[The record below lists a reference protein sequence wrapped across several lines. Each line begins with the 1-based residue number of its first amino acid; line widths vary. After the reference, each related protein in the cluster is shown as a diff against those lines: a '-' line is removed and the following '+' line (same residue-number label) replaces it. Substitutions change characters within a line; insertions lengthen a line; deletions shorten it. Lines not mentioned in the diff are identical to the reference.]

1 MPGGVVMTVLGP
13 VAASEM
19 GVTLPHEHVFVD
31 LVAEYRAEGLLNDEA
46 LAVAE
51 LRRFRQAGGGS
62 LVDCT
67 SEGLGRDPVRLRR
80 VSEAT
85 GLHIVMGS
93 GHYRRPYLDAARLD
107 RMSVSE
113 VADGITR
120 DLEEGVDGTGIRA
133 GIIGEI
139 GCDRYLSALE
149 ERVFRAAALAQ
160 RRTGVT
166 ITTHAARWPVGGWQ
180 LDVLEEAGADP
191 ARVII
196 GHCDMVPDSDYH
208 LALARRGAWI
218 EFDTVQGHSEYDTA
232 QRVGYIRT
240 LLEAGLGDRILL
252 SQDVCLRTDL
262 SAFGG
267 PGYTYVV
274 TGFRQRL
281 LDEGI
286 PEATVQALLVDNPRR
301 AIAGERS

>member
-1 MPGGVVMTVLGP
+1 MPRGVVMTVLGP
-13 VAASEM
+13 VAASRM

-51 LRRFRQAGGGS
+51 LRRFREAGGGS

-67 SEGLGRDPVRLRR
+67 SEGLGRDPARLKR

-93 GHYRRPYLDAARLD
+93 GHYRRPYLDTARLD

-113 VADGITR
+113 VAEGITR
-120 DLEEGVDGTGIRA
+120 DLEEGVGETGIRA

-139 GCDRYLSALE
+139 GCDRYLGAIE
-149 ERVFRAAALAQ
+149 ERVLRAAALAQ

-196 GHCDMVPDSDYH
+196 GHCDMVPDSGYH

-232 QRVGYIRT
+232 QRVGYIRS
-240 LLEAGLGDRILL
+240 LLEAGFGDRILL

-262 SAFGG
+262 SVFGG
-267 PGYTYVV
+267 QGYTYVM

-286 PEATVQALLVDNPRR
+286 PEATVQTFLVDNPGR
-301 AIAGERS
+301 AIAGER

>member
-196 GHCDMVPDSDYH
+196 GHCDMVPDRDYH

-286 PEATVQALLVDNPRR
+286 PEATVEAFLVDNPRR